1 MGGVRRLLLAIGFV
15 ATALACGGGGGSEIY
30 AGHGVVRGVL
40 AEDQQVMIEHE
51 DIEGLMPAMTMN
63 FDVPDPALLA
73 RLQPGQVIDF
83 ALRKRGRS
91 FAIVG
96 AEVVGGAEGG
106 GSVSALAQREEP
118 APDFAL
124 IDQNGGSL
132 ALADLRGRA
141 VLLDFIFTSCPG
153 PCPILTSTHASL
165 QRKLPEDVRSRT
177 WFVSIS
183 LDPARDTPEALL
195 SYAEARRADLS
206 NWSFLTGTPEQ
217 IDRVLAAYGVGKR
230 VIEDEGIEHTLATF
244 LIDPEGRIAQRYLGA
259 NHEPEAMIAD
269 LREVL

>member
-1 MGGVRRLLLAIGFV
+1 VRSLALLLA
-15 ATALACGGGGGSEIY
+15 ALLAAACGPE
-30 AGHGVVRGVL
+30 ALRRAAHGTVIDVSRDERQVV
-40 AEDQQVMIEHE
+40 IEHGE
-51 DIEGLMPAMTMN
+51 IPDLMPAMTMN

-124 IDQNGGSL
+124 IDQNGEPL
-132 ALADLRGRA
+132 ALVDLRGRA